1 MIFKNLGLGL
11 VLRTLL
17 LFGTL
22 YAAVYFLHR
31 AFYPQFFTVSAI
43 VLGQLYELVRYLNRG
58 NLELARFLEAVK
70 NRDFT
75 LQFTEQNTRSDL
87 PQLHQAFNQLNQTF
101 KQLQIEKETQFQLLQ
116 SILQIIDTGM
126 LAYDENGEVHWV
138 NEAFRQL
145 LHVPHLRNVQ
155 ALEMRQETL
164 YQTLQKLRPND
175 SQVVKLKVD
184 QHPVQL
190 LISARSFKLQH
201 HQLTLVA

>member
-31 AFYPQFFTVSAI
+31 AFYPQFFTISAI
-43 VLGQLYELVRYLNRG
+43 MLGQLYELVRYLNRG

-75 LQFTEQNTRSDL
+75 LQFTEKNTRSDL
-87 PQLHQAFNQLNQTF
+87 PQLHYAFNQLNQTF

-138 NEAFRQL
+138 NARDPVLQEAAIAEPAAFEARQID
-145 LHVPHLRNVQ
+145 
-155 ALEMRQETL
+155 MRQDE
-164 YQTLQKLRPND
+164 P
-175 SQVVKLKVD
+175 
-184 QHPVQL
+184 
-190 LISARSFKLQH
+190 
-201 HQLTLVA
+201 